1 MVQSSQL
8 QKNCTE
14 YFGMIGQSTP
24 MRAIYAAL
32 PKIAATDSPLLIGGE
47 SGTGKDLIARAVHTM
62 SARADGPFVSVNCA
76 ALPESLIQSELF
88 GHEKGAF
95 TGAHRRK
102 GGKFQAAD
110 GGTILLD
117 EIGDLSV
124 DTQANLLHVL
134 ETRTV
139 DMVGG
144 DSVSMDVRV
153 ITATHVDLED
163 AVRRGRFREDLYN
176 RLNVLS
182 IVSPPLRDRGKDV
195 QLLADCFFDR
205 YTNESTRQRVVG
217 FTPEAR
223 LAIDHWHWPG
233 NVRELLNRVRK
244 AIVMCE
250 KGPLSCEDLGLERRA
265 CARKVMTLEEA
276 LDAAEL
282 RAVLTAL
289 EASANSVTVAAEKL
303 GISRMTL
310 YRLMTKHNVDNGLP
324 ELVTETGR

>member
-1 MVQSSQL
+1 
-8 QKNCTE
+8 
-14 YFGMIGQSTP
+14 MIGQSTP

-47 SGTGKDLIARAVHTM
+47 SGTGKDLIARAVHAM
-62 SARADGPFVSVNCA
+62 SARADGPFVAVNCA

-134 ETRTV
+134 ETRTIE
-139 DMVGG
+139 MVGG

-163 AVRRGRFREDLYN
+163 AVRRGRFREDLYY

-182 IVSPPLRDRGKDV
+182 IVSPPLRERGKDV

-250 KGPLSCEDLGLERRA
+250 KGPLSREDLGLERRA